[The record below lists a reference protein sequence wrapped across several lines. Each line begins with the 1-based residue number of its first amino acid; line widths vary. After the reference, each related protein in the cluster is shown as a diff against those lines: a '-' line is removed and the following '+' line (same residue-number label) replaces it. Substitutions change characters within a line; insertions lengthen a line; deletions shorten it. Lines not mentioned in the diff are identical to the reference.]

1 MKYATKRTLALALGT
16 YASFAVAQE
25 RWYLMARHGECFELE
40 AMQRRIPELAVAKD
54 PYAFV
59 ELMKQS
65 GHSATATDVV
75 PGKAVEVRVPARE
88 FAMIFATRDQCRSLE
103 KR

>member
-1 MKYATKRTLALALGT
+1 MSKTILATALLVFTSSAI
-16 YASFAVAQE
+16 AQE

-40 AMQRRIPELAVAKD
+40 AMERRIPELAEAKD

-59 ELMKQS
+59 QRMKQK
-65 GHSATATDVV
+65 GHAASTKDLVA
-75 PGKAVEVRVPARE
+75 GKAVEVRVPERE
-88 FAMIFATRDQCRSLE
+88 LAMVFAKRELCQSIE